1 MQLAERLPAAVR
13 IAAEV
18 MTGGDT
24 KALNKMMEAG
34 QLDPNELLP
43 KMAAYMEKMSE
54 TSGAYSK
61 ALGTSIVAQGRMNFQ
76 FEKFVG
82 IFSKNG
88 GEQGF
93 AKIFNS
99 LSEFM
104 RDNHDVA
111 TGLGEAWNDL
121 GDILKRTLEGVDNLL
136 NGFSMLSKSLNMSET
151 DLLGISSIALLLA
164 TRFGRIAAAAG
175 ILFLVLE
182 DISVGL
188 KGGES
193 YTKDF
198 LDFLQDN
205 AWAEIGLKTTAFAVG
220 LGLVASNLMKIAG
233 GVAAVKGVGAAGGMV
248 GGILNVIT
256 KHPLIAALV
265 AATIALNVAHSVYAS
280 KAEEHLERVKSSAD
294 FPTSTAIS
302 QLQEKVTMDNLN
314 RPMFDPYR
322 TPSYNRLPGVNA
334 PMMMVDKIS
343 ISVDGGGDPQ
353 KTADLVLEKIKEY
366 SSNAMKNLPVTE

>member
-1 MQLAERLPAAVR
+1 
-13 IAAEV
+13 

-111 TGLGEAWNDL
+111 IGLGEAWNKL
-121 GDILKRTLEGVDNLL
+121 GDIFKRTLEGVDNLL
-136 NGFSMLSKSLNMSET
+136 DGFSMLSKSLNMSET

-164 TRFGRIAAAAG
+164 TRFGRIAAAAA
-175 ILFLVLE
+175 ILFLILE
-182 DISVGL
+182 DISVGMR
-188 KGGES
+188 GGDS

-198 LDFLQDN
+198 LDFLDDN
-205 AWAEIGLKTTAFAVG
+205 KWAKAAIVATAFATALGAVAGAIRLIGGAMGG
-220 LGLVASNLMKIAG
+220 LGAG
-233 GVAAVKGVGAAGGMV
+233 GVGKMSGGLIGATIQAIKQYPVAAAG
-248 GGILNVIT
+248 
-256 KHPLIAALV
+256 IAAIGGLNAYHKARLDEHGEKIGRSSDEARV
-265 AATIALNVAHSVYAS
+265 ANNQYTSDMMTRKGITPEQVLANMQ
-280 KAEEHLERVKSSAD
+280 RMAD
-294 FPTSTAIS
+294 SR
-302 QLQEKVTMDNLN
+302 QLQSNLSSTVGIQKLEIN
-314 RPMFDPYR
+314 ISSTGNPVDIA
-322 TPSYNRLPGVNA
+322 NA
-334 PMMMVDKIS
+334 VAERIQSLTQMS
-343 ISVDGGGDPQ
+343 I
-353 KTADLVLEKIKEY
+353 
-366 SSNAMKNLPVTE
+366 KNMPLTE

>member
-1 MQLAERLPAAVR
+1 
-13 IAAEV
+13 

-34 QLDPNELLP
+34 QLDPNEMLP

-54 TSGAYSK
+54 ANNAYQI

-99 LSEFM
+99 LSDIM
-104 RDNHDVA
+104 RDNYEMA
-111 TGLGEAWNDL
+111 RRLGGVWNNL
-121 GDILKRTLEGVDNLL
+121 GDVFKRVVVGIDNIIG
-136 NGFSMLSKSLNMSET
+136 GFSRMARYFEVSDEGMA
-151 DLLGISSIALLLA
+151 GIAGMALLLA
-164 TRFGRIAAAAG
+164 ARFGRIAAAAG

-198 LDFLQDN
+198 LEFLQDN

-220 LGLVASNLMKIAG
+220 LGLIASNLIKIAG
-233 GVAAVKGVGAAGGMV
+233 GIAAVNGAGAAGGMV
-248 GGILNVIT
+248 GGILSVIA

-280 KAEEHLERVKSSAD
+280 KAEEHLEKVKSSAD

-302 QLQEKVTMDNLN
+302 NLQEKVTMDNLN
-314 RPMFDPYR
+314 RPAFDPYR
-322 TPSYNRLPGVNA
+322 TSSYNRLPGVNA

>member
-1 MQLAERLPAAVR
+1 MPGVIEAMAEAANMGTGQEG
-13 IAAEV
+13 IAKLF
-18 MTGGDT
+18 
-24 KALNKMMEAG
+24 KAMEAG
-34 QLDPNELLP
+34 EVKAADVMERFAAILGERARQGGALELAM
-43 KMAAYMEKMSE
+43 K
-54 TSGAYSK
+54 TSSAEQ
-61 ALGTSIVAQGRMNFQ
+61 ARFNIAVAEMI
-76 FEKFVG
+76 E
-82 IFSKNG
+82 IMG
-88 GEQGF
+88 GSGLESGF
-93 AKIFNS
+93 AKVFKS
-99 LSEFM
+99 MAQFM
-104 RDNHDVA
+104 EENHELAV
-111 TGLGEAWNDL
+111 GLGQAMDKL
-121 GDILKRTLEGVDNLL
+121 GDAFVRTFRGLSNLL
-136 NGFSMLSKSLNMSET
+136 DGFEMLANYI
-151 DLLGISSIALLLA
+151 GISESGLAGLSVTALLLA

-175 ILFLVLE
+175 VLFLVLE

-205 AWAEIGLKTTAFAVG
+205 AWAEIGLKTAAFAVG
-220 LGLVASNLMKIAG
+220 LGLIASNLMKIAG
-233 GVAAVKGVGAAGGMV
+233 GIAAVKGVGAAGGMV

-280 KAEEHLERVKSSAD
+280 KAEEHLEKVKKSAD

-302 QLQEKVTMDNLN
+302 HLQEKVTMDNLN

-366 SSNAMKNLPVTE
+366 STNAMKNLPVTE